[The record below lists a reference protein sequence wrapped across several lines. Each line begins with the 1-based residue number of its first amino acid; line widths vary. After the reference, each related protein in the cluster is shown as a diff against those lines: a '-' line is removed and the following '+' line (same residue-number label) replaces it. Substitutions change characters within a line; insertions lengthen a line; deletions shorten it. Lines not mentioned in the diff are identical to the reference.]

1 MQNLNFRCQKGTSS
15 SCSGFFFGTA
25 ASLPSR
31 PAAPAK
37 FKPMLKVADDPKEP
51 GWPVLL
57 VRLPTGQV
65 SWHYSDEDA
74 KKYLSHVP
82 RVTNDWDGHN
92 TEEKYN
98 RVEAMQKYYLWV
110 KPEGT

>member
-1 MQNLNFRCQKGTSS
+1 MEPEIQTLYRERAQCCALIANLAMRLGYPV
-15 SCSGFFFGTA
+15 G
-25 ASLPSR
+25 
-31 PAAPAK
+31 
-37 FKPMLKVADDPKEP
+37 VADDPKEP